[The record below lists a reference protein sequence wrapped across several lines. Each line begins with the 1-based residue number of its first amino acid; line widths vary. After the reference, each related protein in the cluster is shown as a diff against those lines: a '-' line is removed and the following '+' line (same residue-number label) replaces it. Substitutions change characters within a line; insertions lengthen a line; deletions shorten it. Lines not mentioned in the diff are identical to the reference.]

1 VLRPSQAEDDAEPCP
16 LCRKL
21 VHGRAPKLNKH
32 TGARTVATP
41 DTPRTERVRR
51 WDHLRKVHGIVT
63 CDKVGTSSTWAD
75 GLEGGREREACCA
88 QYPSPSAILCVRRCD
103 HDHWGW
109 GVCSHTVY
117 PTLCVVT
124 SP

>member
-1 VLRPSQAEDDAEPCP
+1 MLRPSQAEDDAEPCP

-63 CDKVGTSSTWAD
+63 CDKVGHASTWAD
-75 GLEGGREREACCA
+75 GLEGGREREGSLLRAEPFTIRYFVCA
-88 QYPSPSAILCVRRCD
+88 PMRP
-103 HDHWGW
+103 
-109 GVCSHTVY
+109 
-117 PTLCVVT
+117 
-124 SP
+124 